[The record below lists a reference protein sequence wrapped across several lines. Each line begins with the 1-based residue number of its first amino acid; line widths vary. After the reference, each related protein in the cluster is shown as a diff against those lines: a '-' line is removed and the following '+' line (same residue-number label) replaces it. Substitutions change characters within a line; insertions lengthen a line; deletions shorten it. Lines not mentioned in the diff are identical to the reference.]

1 MSASAAVS
9 AVPPAI
15 VMESATTSDPFSVTV
30 TYDVK
35 TPPTP
40 SQRLTIG
47 IYRSV
52 SDQFNA
58 GALLVGTE
66 TIVAPGQGTSTLD
79 DDGQPA
85 ADPGP
90 HQLTI
95 PLPGGLTPNPDHP
108 YVLAVADPAQA
119 LVSGDPEAAATA
131 SFRTYTI
138 GVVSHGGIEDPNWKN
153 GPPWELVMAT
163 LLKREGYDA
172 VIPFNWVAES
182 STPGAAARQ
191 GGRLAHQIVNAVE
204 RFPANAPVDLQL
216 IGHSEG
222 NVVNDQALLRLESAM
237 PRQLQAGYIELT
249 MLDPHAAN
257 ADLPGQQYSV
267 GDGPLA
273 WLAKGIIDSY
283 QARAKDPPVSVPSIV
298 DQAQVFYQ
306 HTPAS
311 RDHGVNGG
319 LYNLWGQVPVHGPA
333 YYFNLT
339 GDGATHSGKTGVT
352 WWYIRNIV
360 PLLGDGAPE
369 LQARILTGVLARVS
383 TAPGTPTGRVT
394 DTPTPTFTG
403 TALAGSEVYL
413 YGGPAHNPSVLFGIG
428 RTAVAADGRWS
439 LTTRPLA
446 AGRYRI
452 MAIAVPPRNTTRD
465 GPRLLMLPTA
475 PLGLLDVATREGSTR
490 ARDAR

>member
-1 MSASAAVS
+1 MSVSSTVS
-9 AVPPAI
+9 AVPPSI
-15 VMESATTSDPFSVTV
+15 VMESATTTDSFSVTI
-30 TYDVK
+30 TYDVN
-35 TPPTP
+35 TPPDP
-40 SQRLTIG
+40 SQRLTFG
-47 IYRSV
+47 IYRSA
-52 SDQFNA
+52 SNQFNA
-58 GALLVGTE
+58 SDLLVGTE
-66 TIVAPGQGTSTLD
+66 TIVAPGQGTTTLD
-79 DDGQPA
+79 VDGQPA
-85 ADPGP
+85 ANPGP

-95 PLPGGLTPNPDHP
+95 PLPGGLSLNPEHP
-108 YVLAVADPAQA
+108 YVLVVANPAQA
-119 LVSGDPEAAATA
+119 LASGDPGAAASA
-131 SFRTYTI
+131 SFRTYVI
-138 GVVSHGGIEDPNWKN
+138 GVVSHGGIQDPNWKN

-163 LLKREGYDA
+163 LLKREGYDV

-182 STPGAAARQ
+182 GTPGAAARQ
-191 GGRLAHQIVNAVE
+191 GGRLARRIINAVE
-204 RFPANAPVDLQL
+204 QFPATAPVDLQL

-222 NVVNDQALLRLESAM
+222 NVVNDQALLRLESAT
-237 PRQLQAGYIELT
+237 PRRLRAGYIELT

-257 ADLPGQQYSV
+257 ADIPGQQYSV

-273 WLAKGIIDSY
+273 WLAKGTIDSY
-283 QARAKDPPVSVPSIV
+283 QAQSRDPPASVPSIV

-339 GDGATHSGKTGVT
+339 GDGATHSGKTGVM
-352 WWYIRNIV
+352 WWYIGNIV

-369 LQARILTGVLARVS
+369 LQARILTGALAPAS
-383 TAPGTPTGRVT
+383 TAPGTTTGQVIN
-394 DTPTPTFTG
+394 TPTPTFTG

-413 YGGPAHNPSVLFGIG
+413 YGGPAHDPSVLIGIG
-428 RTAVAADGRWS
+428 RTTVEADGRWS
-439 LTTRPLA
+439 LTTRPLT

-475 PLGLLDVATREGSTR
+475 PLGLLDVAKEEKEKKKG
-490 ARDAR
+490 

>member
-1 MSASAAVS
+1 MSVSSTVS
-9 AVPPAI
+9 AVPPSI
-15 VMESATTSDPFSVTV
+15 VMESATTTDSFSVTI
-30 TYDVK
+30 TYDVN

-47 IYRSV
+47 IYRSA

-163 LLKREGYDA
+163 LLKRQGYDA

-182 STPGAAARQ
+182 GTPGAAARQ

-204 RFPANAPVDLQL
+204 QLPANAPVDLQL

-222 NVVNDQALLRLESAM
+222 NVVIDQALLRLESAM

-267 GDGPLA
+267 GDGPIA
-273 WLAKGIIDSY
+273 WLAKGLIDKY
-283 QARAKDPPVSVPSIV
+283 QAEARDPPVVIPDWV
-298 DQAQVFYQ
+298 NKVEVFFQ
-306 HTPAS
+306 HSLAS
-311 RDHGVNGG
+311 RGDSNNRHI
-319 LYNLWGQVPVHGPA
+319 YNLWGEVPVHAPSPV
-333 YYFNLT
+333 YFDLT
-339 GDGATHSGKTGVT
+339 ADGVTHAGKTGVPEWYT
-352 WWYIRNIV
+352 WNIV
-360 PLLGDGAPE
+360 PTLGDGEPGVVASM
-369 LQARILTGVLARVS
+369 LTGSLDTAGSS
-383 TAPGTPTGRVT
+383 TGFVATKHRPQFSGHAAPGSSVRL
-394 DTPTPTFTG
+394 F
-403 TALAGSEVYL
+403 AA
-413 YGGPAHNPSVLFGIG
+413 PANNPGDLSVVGH
-428 RTAVAADGRWS
+428 AVAGADGDWTE
-439 LTTRPLA
+439 TTRPLHD
-446 AGRYRI
+446 GRYRVL
-452 MAIAVPPRNTTRD
+452 ARSLPPR
-465 GPRLLMLPTA
+465 GQPRIPMVPTA
-475 PLGLLDVATREGSTR
+475 PLGLLIV
-490 ARDAR
+490 DAPPGPTG